1 MDSRKLR
8 YFAVTARLGSFSR
21 AAEELRVAQPA
32 LSRRIREIED
42 ELGQPLFSRHGR
54 GVRLTPFG
62 ASALQKAEE
71 IEHLIGAIRHEA
83 RQHYPLQGKVALGL
97 PPAAAL
103 RIGPPLAA
111 RIREAYPHVV
121 LSLRDGVSSL
131 VQEWLIGGRIDLGV
145 TYNATPVDGL
155 ETVPV
160 LRERAVL
167 VGPPADAAADG
178 AGEPIRLRDI
188 AGLPLIM
195 PSLPHN
201 NRRVLEEAAA
211 RHEVRLV
218 IRTEVD
224 SVALTKAMVR
234 DGQGYTILSH
244 ASVEDEVGR
253 GELSRRVIDSPP
265 VFADLSLVATK
276 VALSDPLKRHVA
288 LELHRL
294 LIELCKT
301 GAWPEASLLES
312 KTALP

>member
-62 ASALQKAEE
+62 ASVLQKAEE
-71 IEHLIGAIRHEA
+71 IEHLIGSIRHEA
-83 RQHYPLQGKVALGL
+83 RQRYPLQGKVALGL

-111 RIREAYPHVV
+111 RIREAYPQVV
-121 LSLRDGVSSL
+121 LNLRDGVSSL
-131 VQEWLIGGRIDLGV
+131 IQEWLIAGRIDLGV

-155 ETVPV
+155 AIMPL

-167 VGPPADAAADG
+167 VGPPGDASSVGVD
-178 AGEPIRLRDI
+178 EPIRLRDI

-201 NRRVLEEAAA
+201 NRRVLEEMAA

-224 SVALTKAMVR
+224 SVALTKALVR

-244 ASVEDEVGR
+244 ASVEEEVRR

-265 VFADLSLVATK
+265 VLADLSLVATEA
-276 VALSDPLKRHVA
+276 ALGEPLKRHVA
-288 LELHRL
+288 LELRRL
-294 LIELCKT
+294 LVDLCEA
-301 GAWPEASLLES
+301 GAWPEATLLDPG
-312 KTALP
+312 TAMR

>member
-62 ASALQKAEE
+62 ASVLQKAEE
-71 IEHLIGAIRHEA
+71 IEHLIGLIRHEA
-83 RQHYPLQGKVALGL
+83 RQSYPLQGKVALGL

-111 RIREAYPHVV
+111 RIRQAQPHIV

-131 VQEWLIGGRIDLGV
+131 IQEWLIGGRIDLGV

-155 ETVPV
+155 EIVPL

-167 VGPPADAAADG
+167 VGPPADVTVEGAD
-178 AGEPIRLRDI
+178 EPIRLRDI

-201 NRRVLEEAAA
+201 NRRVLEAAAA

-218 IRTEVD
+218 IRAEVD
-224 SVALTKAMVR
+224 SVALTKALVR

-244 ASVEDEVGR
+244 ASVEEEVRR
-253 GELSRRVIDSPP
+253 GELSRRVIDNPP

-276 VALSDPLKRHVA
+276 AALSEPLKRHVA
-288 LELHRL
+288 LELRQL
-294 LIELCKT
+294 VTEACLS
-301 GAWPEASLLES
+301 GAWPDAVLLDPR
-312 KTALP
+312 TAMP

>member
-1 MDSRKLR
+1 M
-8 YFAVTARLGSFSR
+8 
-21 AAEELRVAQPA
+21 
-32 LSRRIREIED
+32 
-42 ELGQPLFSRHGR
+42 
-54 GVRLTPFG
+54 
-62 ASALQKAEE
+62 
-71 IEHLIGAIRHEA
+71 
-83 RQHYPLQGKVALGL
+83 QGKVALGM

-111 RIREAYPHVV
+111 RIRQSYPEVM

-131 VQEWLIGGRIDLGV
+131 IQEWLIAGRIDLGV

-155 ETVPV
+155 EIVPP

-167 VGPPADAAADG
+167 VGPPADSL
-178 AGEPIRLRDI
+178 AGEHEPIRLREI
-188 AGLPLIM
+188 AGPPLIM

-218 IRTEVD
+218 IRAEVD
-224 SVALTKAMVR
+224 SVALTKVLVR

-244 ASVEDEVGR
+244 ASVEDEASR

-276 VALSDPLKRHVA
+276 AALGEPLKRHVA
-288 LELHRL
+288 LELRRL
-294 LIELCKT
+294 LTELCES
-301 GAWPEASLLES
+301 GAWPGATLTKPERVTVAQVNHS
-312 KTALP
+312 T

>member
-54 GVRLTPFG
+54 GVRLTAFG
-62 ASALQKAEE
+62 ASVLQKAEE
-71 IEHLIGAIRHEA
+71 IEHLIGQIRREA
-83 RQHYPLQGKVALGL
+83 REPHRLQGKVALGM

-111 RIREAYPHVV
+111 RIRQSCPEVM

-131 VQEWLIGGRIDLGV
+131 IQEWLIGGRIDLGV
-145 TYNATPVDGL
+145 TYNATPMDGL
-155 ETVPV
+155 EIVPL
-160 LRERAVL
+160 LREQAVL
-167 VGPPADAAADG
+167 VGPPAGALADG
-178 AGEPIRLRDI
+178 GRESIRLRDI

-218 IRTEVD
+218 IRAEVD
-224 SVALTKAMVR
+224 SVALTKALVR

-244 ASVEDEVGR
+244 ASVEDEVRR
-253 GELSRRVIDSPP
+253 GELSRRAIDSPP

-276 VALSDPLKRHVA
+276 AALEAPLKRHVA
-288 LELHRL
+288 LELRRL
-294 LIELCKT
+294 LTELCES
-301 GAWPEASLLES
+301 GAWPGA
-312 KTALP
+312 TLPNQKA